1 MRITI
6 IHNEELEELKE
17 ENKCLIRKVE
27 NMRMEIKE
35 LQTDLEFKEIQVKV
49 FSNLC
54 DNYNTLLNKVMDF
67 IKEKEK

>member
-1 MRITI
+1 MRRTI

-17 ENKCLIRKVE
+17 ENKRLIRKVE

-35 LQTDLEFKEIQVKV
+35 LQTDLECKEIQVKV

-67 IKEKEK
+67 IKEKEE